1 MGLFNL
7 GVSKIEFSAIAA
19 NGDAGENFATLG
31 LTQEGTCKINF
42 ADATITELKVEEFV
56 TAADSDITEGEK
68 TIEFTIANPDED
80 TLVAVFGGI
89 RSGAGVQSV
98 FNAPLTSVNIEKS
111 LKITPVKGL
120 GFIFPR
126 VLVTAKPTSDV
137 GRGTWMGIAVTCRA
151 LKPTLENVPTWS
163 TFRV

>member
-19 NGDAGENFATLG
+19 DGDVGDDFETLG

-42 ADATITELKVEEFV
+42 ADATITELKVEEFAS
-56 TAADSDITEGEK
+56 AADSDISEGEK
-68 TIEFTIANPDED
+68 TVEFTIANPDED
-80 TLVAVFGGI
+80 TFVALFGGI
-89 RSGAGVQSV
+89 KSGTDRAVA
-98 FNAPLTSVNIEKS
+98 FLAPLTSVNIEKS

-137 GRGTWMGIAVTCRA
+137 GRGTWMGIAVTCRV
-151 LKPTLENVPTWS
+151 LKPTKNDVPTWS

>member
-7 GVSKIEFSAIAA
+7 GVSKIELADIAA
-19 NGDAGENFATLG
+19 DGDVGTNFATLG
-31 LTQEGTCKINF
+31 LTQEGTTKINF

-56 TAADSDITEGEK
+56 TAADTDTSEGEK

-80 TLVAVFGGI
+80 TFLAVFGGSK
-89 RSGAGVQSV
+89 SGTGDELT
-98 FNAPLTSVNIEKS
+98 FHAPSTTVNIEKS

-137 GRGTWMGIAVTCRA
+137 GRGTWMGIAVTCKV
-151 LKPTLENVPTWS
+151 LQPTKVAVSSWS
-163 TFRV
+163 TFRN

>member
-7 GVSKIEFSAIAA
+7 GVSKIELADIATDGSA
-19 NGDAGENFATLG
+19 GTNFATLG

-42 ADATITELKVEEFV
+42 ADATITELKVEEFAS
-56 TAADSDITEGEK
+56 AADSDITEGEK
-68 TIEFTIANPDED
+68 TVEFTIANPDED
-80 TLVAVFGGI
+80 TFVALFGG
-89 RSGAGVQSV
+89 RKSGTGTQSS
-98 FNAPLTSVNIEKS
+98 FEAPLTAVNIEKS

-120 GFIFPR
+120 GFIFTR

-137 GRGTWMGIAVTCRA
+137 GRGTWMGIAVTCKV
-151 LKPTLENVPTWS
+151 LQPTMNDISSWS